1 MCKKPLHCV
10 LSLAL
15 AFFISCSPSSRSEPE
30 EKQQPQDASFEIASS
45 DMENDLVLPSGSTIA
60 SMIKPPDDYKRLS
73 VLSNSFGEYLRNLP
87 VKPSGSKVKHHD
99 GVLKSNQNVHVAVI
113 DMEIGSKD
121 LHQCADA
128 VMRLRAEYL
137 WKRGLYSQI
146 HFNFTSGFRFDY
158 SKWKEGYR
166 IQMEGNKATWVKKSN
181 PSNTYADF
189 WKYMEMVFSYAGT
202 ASLEKELKPV
212 DLADMQ
218 IGDLFIKGGF
228 PGHAVVVVD
237 MAVHESTGE
246 KLFLLAQSYM
256 PAQETHVLKN
266 PIDAGLS
273 PWCALDFD
281 GELTT
286 PEWTFG
292 RQQLKRFE

>member
-1 MCKKPLHCV
+1 MKTYFLN
-10 LSLAL
+10 LT
-15 AFFISCSPSSRSEPE
+15 FFTCAVMLLNGCSSNSRSEAQGDQRTDE
-30 EKQQPQDASFEIASS
+30 MHRFENDIA
-45 DMENDLVLPSGSTIA
+45 NDLVLPDGNTIA
-60 SMIKPPDDYKRLS
+60 SMIATPDGYKRS
-73 VLSNSFGEYLRNLP
+73 AVTANSYGEFLRNLP
-87 VKPSGSKVKHHD
+87 VKSSGSPVKLYN
-99 GVLKSNQNVHVAVI
+99 GEMKGNQAAHVAVV
-113 DMEIGSKD
+113 DLEIGNKD

-128 VMRLRAEYL
+128 IMRLRAEYL

-166 IQMEGNKATWVKKSN
+166 IRMDGDRATWIKQSN

-189 WKYMEMVFSYAGT
+189 WKYMELVFSYAGT
-202 ASLEKELKPV
+202 ASLSKELKSV
-212 DLADMQ
+212 GLDDMQ

-237 MAVHESTGE
+237 MAVNEATG
-246 KLFLLAQSYM
+246 KKVFMLAQSYM

-266 PIDAGLS
+266 PNDSGLS
-273 PWCALDFD
+273 PWYALDFD
-281 GELTT
+281 GELVT
-286 PEWTFG
+286 PEWPFD

>member
-1 MCKKPLHCV
+1 MKNKFWKCALLVFITSSVISGCTNETKSEELTQNDTEVHIPLEFPDGSTLMTAINTPPGYKRV
-10 LSLAL
+10 
-15 AFFISCSPSSRSEPE
+15 PVENN
-30 EKQQPQDASFEIASS
+30 SFE
-45 DMENDLVLPSGSTIA
+45 
-60 SMIKPPDDYKRLS
+60 
-73 VLSNSFGEYLRNLP
+73 EYLRKLP
-87 VKPSGSKVKHHD
+87 LKPAGTPVRLYD
-99 GVLKSNQNVHVAVI
+99 GTLKGNQNAHVAVV
-113 DMEIGSKD
+113 DLPIGKKD

-166 IQMEGNKATWVKKSN
+166 IQMEGNKATWVKKAN
-181 PSNTYADF
+181 PSNTYTDF

-202 ASLEKELKPV
+202 SSLEKELKPV
-212 DLADMQ
+212 TLADMQ
-218 IGDLFIKGGF
+218 IGDPFIKGGF

-266 PIDAGLS
+266 PNDAGLS
-273 PWCALDFD
+273 PWYALDFD

>member
-1 MCKKPLHCV
+1 
-10 LSLAL
+10 
-15 AFFISCSPSSRSEPE
+15 
-30 EKQQPQDASFEIASS
+30 
-45 DMENDLVLPSGSTIA
+45 
-60 SMIKPPDDYKRLS
+60 
-73 VLSNSFGEYLRNLP
+73 
-87 VKPSGSKVKHHD
+87 
-99 GVLKSNQNVHVAVI
+99 
-113 DMEIGSKD
+113 
-121 LHQCADA
+121 
-128 VMRLRAEYL
+128 
-137 WKRGLYSQI
+137 
-146 HFNFTSGFRFDY
+146 
-158 SKWKEGYR
+158 
-166 IQMEGNKATWVKKSN
+166 
-181 PSNTYADF
+181 
-189 WKYMEMVFSYAGT
+189 KYMEMVFSYAGT

-266 PIDAGLS
+266 PNDAGLS
-273 PWCALDFD
+273 PWYALDFD